1 MRKALPYSNILNCFN
16 VVGMEYFVKA
26 KKSDLVFML
35 IFMLSFLAD
44 ELRGVLIKVFIKR
57 QLEVFNKIK
66 GLPRWQPL

>member
-1 MRKALPYSNILNCFN
+1 
-16 VVGMEYFVKA
+16 MEYFVKA